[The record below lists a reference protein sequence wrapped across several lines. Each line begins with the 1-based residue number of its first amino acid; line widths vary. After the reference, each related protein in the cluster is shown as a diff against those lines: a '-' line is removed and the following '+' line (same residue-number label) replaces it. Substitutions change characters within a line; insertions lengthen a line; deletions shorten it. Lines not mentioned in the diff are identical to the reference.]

1 MQCVLIPS
9 TDNIDFSLNIK
20 EYQGNFDGYKLIRVD
35 EIYNKPCKTYLGQD
49 ATHKF
54 FNDMITES
62 EYCSK
67 VIETEFNKPLVF
79 TKNDHEELK
88 NFTKCRICKSI

>member
-1 MQCVLIPS
+1 
-9 TDNIDFSLNIK
+9 
-20 EYQGNFDGYKLIRVD
+20 
-35 EIYNKPCKTYLGQD
+35 
-49 ATHKF
+49 
-54 FNDMITES
+54 MITES

-88 NFTKCRICKSI
+88 NFTKCRISKSIWR